1 MALDFISFFMNYF
14 IQAENIT
21 RAYEDKV
28 ALDNFSIQIPKGSI
42 YGILGPNGAG
52 KTTFIRI
59 LNQITK
65 PDSGKLYFN
74 GEPLQPKHIAEIGY
88 MPEER
93 GLYKN
98 MKIGEQALYLAQLKG
113 MKKSEAKS
121 KLEYWF
127 DKLNI
132 EKWWSKK
139 LSELSKG
146 MAQKIQFIVTVLHNP
161 KLLIFDEPFSGFDPV
176 NANII
181 RDEILELKQK
191 GTTILF
197 SSHRMESVEEL
208 CDYAALINNS
218 KKILDGSLKDI
229 RNKFKKN
236 KFNISLTET
245 SENEIKSLI
254 NEQEINNLTFL
265 DGIYNFSIQIPTDK
279 NSNAIINELCKKG
292 TIISFFEE
300 IPSMNEIFINAVN
313 SK

>member
-1 MALDFISFFMNYF
+1 MNYF

-127 DKLNI
+127 DKLSI
-132 EKWWSKK
+132 EKWWNKK

-146 MAQKIQFIVTVLHNP
+146 MAQKIQFIVTVLHDP

-218 KKILDGSLKDI
+218 KKILDGSLKNI
-229 RNKFKKN
+229 RNRFKKN

-254 NEQEINNLTFL
+254 NEQEINNLTFS

-279 NSNAIINELCKKG
+279 NSNAIINELSKKG

>member
-1 MALDFISFFMNYF
+1 MNYF

-146 MAQKIQFIVTVLHNP
+146 MAQKIQFIVTVLHDP

-181 RDEILELKQK
+181 RNEILELKQK

-229 RNKFKKN
+229 RNRFKKN

-254 NEQEINNLTFL
+254 NEQEINNLTFS

-279 NSNAIINELCKKG
+279 NSNAIINELSKKG